1 MNNGQSIVS
10 IYGKFLYQM
19 IKLTSK
25 SKVKSIDLKLFL
37 VFFKNVKAKS
47 FVIYIKVR
55 FEECIPGMYLE
66 YEFCGL

>member
-1 MNNGQSIVS
+1 MNKQIQNNKIL
-10 IYGKFLYQM
+10 F
-19 IKLTSK
+19 
-25 SKVKSIDLKLFL
+25 IDLKLFL

-47 FVIYIKVR
+47 FEIYIKVR